1 MRQIAANLLFLKVF
15 IIVLDSTFGEFY
27 KEVRKHDFSTL
38 ELLIGQIAHMTKSL
52 AKKTRKLNQ
61 DHNEFKRH
69 SNPSKWV
76 QVKAKFRLLLIYLL
90 SRMTSIGEFLTSK
103 LKSSNKP
110 VKVNGENEDSAQ
122 EYPKEIGR
130 MIIGFQNT
138 RLVNLLKETQRLRHC
153 SSFRKLVLLDE
164 KGRMEEN
171 EREEGS
177 FLKYYNGLISYVNEK
192 SKATERHRCGKDDQ
206 DTNNSL
212 LLTISEIFL
221 LKKFLRIRGIKD
233 LFSRSLYIELLQEAL
248 KENQYKKK
256 ISRTAKPKGTRR
268 KDFTSRKTVN
278 KKNLEYHNP
287 LQNDNQVLEKKSQKE
302 LSRMTQIDYIM
313 ALAFREDI
321 ICQSR
326 IDVQNSNRQHLQ
338 AKQTEEYLKDDS
350 RGSEL
355 EVELELDRIDQEDWN
370 EIPLLLAYKYFERGD
385 LKLVREIWAALPVEE
400 RIKFWSNEGLQICKI
415 HHKFGIISAIGWTY
429 KTDDEA
435 VGTLRFTRLEDLC
448 YFTIVMKQKNFDLVQ
463 VMKSFE
469 SEGNLSSEREGNDSG
484 SIEESLSLKI
494 KEEYQHKLSPS
505 EFFDEVI
512 EKSGVMK
519 ILSECKSIRERYHAI
534 MSKSELSQK

>member
-15 IIVLDSTFGEFY
+15 IIVLDSTFGEFF

-52 AKKTRKLNQ
+52 TKKTKKLKQ
-61 DHNEFKRH
+61 DHNEVKKH

-76 QVKAKFRLLLIYLL
+76 QFKAKFRLLKIYLF
-90 SRMTSIGEFLTSK
+90 SRMVSIGEFLTSK

-110 VKVNGENEDSAQ
+110 VKINGGDEDSPLG
-122 EYPKEIGR
+122 YPKELGR
-130 MIIGFQNT
+130 MIISFQNT
-138 RLVNLLKETQRLRHC
+138 RLVNLLKETQRLQHC
-153 SSFRKLVLLDE
+153 SSFRKVLLLDE

-171 EREEGS
+171 ERDQGS

-192 SKATERHRCGKDDQ
+192 SKATERHMRGKDDQ

-233 LFSRSLYIELLQEAL
+233 LGSRSVYLDLLQEAL

-287 LQNDNQVLEKKSQKE
+287 FSNDNQGIEKKSQKE
-302 LSRMTQIDYIM
+302 LSRMTQIDHIM

-321 ICQSR
+321 ISQSR

-338 AKQTEEYLKDDS
+338 AKPTEEYLNDDS
-350 RGSEL
+350 RASEHDMEL
-355 EVELELDRIDQEDWN
+355 EQDRIDQEDWN

-385 LKLVREIWAALPVEE
+385 LKLVREVWSALPAEE
-400 RIKFWSNEGLQICKI
+400 RIKFWGNEGLQICKI

-429 KTDDEA
+429 KTDEEA
-435 VGTLRFTRLEDLC
+435 VGTLRFARLEDLC
-448 YFTIVMKQKNFDLVQ
+448 YFALVMKQKNYDLIQ

-484 SIEESLSLKI
+484 SIEGSHSLKI
-494 KEEYQHKLSPS
+494 KEEYLSKLSPS
-505 EFFDEVI
+505 EFFNEVI
-512 EKSGVMK
+512 DKSGVIK
-519 ILSECKSIRERYHAI
+519 ILSQSKDVRERYHAI
-534 MSKSELSQK
+534 MSKSELTQK